1 MVDRD
6 AETLSAQEEELKKH
20 GVEVHVAPVDVGN
33 EELFVRLLREW
44 VVDFPDVSILVNCA
58 GIMSPPEALVDTT
71 SATWFD
77 LWKVNCLA
85 TYLACR
91 EVAPFMIEGGYGRIV
106 NVSSAAGKEGNA
118 MSAAYSASKAAVI
131 GLTKAFAKEVADKG
145 VLVNAVTPGV
155 VQTDMLKSSSKEHVE
170 MILRRVPMGRM
181 AAPEEV
187 SELICWLASRKCSY
201 SSGAVFDASGGRA
214 SS

>member
-1 MVDRD
+1 MKT
-6 AETLSAQEEELKKH
+6 A
-20 GVEVHVAPVDVGN
+20 GN
-33 EELFVRLLREW
+33 TVTE
-44 VVDFPDVSILVNCA
+44 
-58 GIMSPPEALVDTT
+58 
-71 SATWFD
+71 
-77 LWKVNCLA
+77 
-85 TYLACR
+85 
-91 EVAPFMIEGGYGRIV
+91 IV
-106 NVSSAAGKEGNA
+106 P
-118 MSAAYSASKAAVI
+118 SKAAVI